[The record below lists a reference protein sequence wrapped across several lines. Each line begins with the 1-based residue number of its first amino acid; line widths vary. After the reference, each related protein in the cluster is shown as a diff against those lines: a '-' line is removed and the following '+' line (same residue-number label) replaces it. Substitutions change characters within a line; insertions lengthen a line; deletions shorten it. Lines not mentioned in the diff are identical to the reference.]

1 MTQTLNVI
9 HVAHNAT
16 VQLMHGSMCTTAV
29 PPYLV
34 NHSSN
39 HSETGRVRISETIFI
54 QSLPFFLFFYQNQE
68 ATKYGSLDPLGR

>member
-39 HSETGRVRISETIFI
+39 HSETGRVRISERSFI
-54 QSLPFFLFFYQNQE
+54 QSLRFFFFF
-68 ATKYGSLDPLGR
+68 TKTRRRPNMGR